1 MRADRLI
8 SILLLLQV
16 HHRLT
21 ARDLA
26 DRLEVSERT
35 VHRDMEALS
44 TAGIPVYAERGVGG
58 GWSLVE
64 GYETNLTGLNDV
76 EIQSLF
82 LSKPARLLTDLGL
95 QSASES
101 AMNKLLAALPALQR
115 RDAQYVQQRVHIDAS
130 GWSNSQENVHYL
142 PLLQEAIWQE
152 RKVKI
157 IYELSTGPIVT
168 PVLDP
173 LGLVAKGNTWYLVA
187 IFEGQHAVYRVSRII
202 DACLLEQ
209 PSERPKTFDLA
220 AFWEASSAQLIANL
234 PRYPVEVLARPEI
247 VPLLR
252 CGGRYSRVERVE
264 PPDSEGWQRI
274 GLLFESED
282 EACAYCLS
290 FGPKL
295 QVIAPL
301 PLREELIASARQIAA
316 TYGYATVESLADS
329 AASFRS
335 NGHRQPAQHNGVAL
349 TSTPWHQ

>member
-8 SILLLLQV
+8 SIMLLLQV
-16 HHRLT
+16 HNRLT

-35 VHRDMEALS
+35 IHRDMEALS

-76 EIQSLF
+76 EIQTLF

-95 QSASES
+95 QSAAES
-101 AMNKLLAALPALQR
+101 AMNKLLAALPAMQR

-173 LGLVAKGNTWYLVA
+173 LGLVAKGSTWYLVA
-187 IFEGQHAVYRVSRII
+187 LFEGQHAVYRVSRMI

-209 PSERPKTFDLA
+209 PSERPQAFDLA
-220 AFWEASSAQLIANL
+220 AFWAESSAQLIANL
-234 PRYPVEVLARPEI
+234 PRYAVELLARPGI

-252 CGGRYSRVERVE
+252 AGGRYSRVERVE
-264 PPDSEGWQRI
+264 PPDAEGWQRVAI
-274 GLLFESED
+274 VFESAA

-290 FGPKL
+290 FGPKV
-295 QVIAPL
+295 QVLAPQS
-301 PLREELIASARQIAA
+301 LREELIACAQQVVAS
-316 TYGYATVESLADS
+316 YGYATVTTATESVVN
-329 AASFRS
+329 FHG
-335 NGHRQPAQHNGVAL
+335 NGHRQFGQHNGLAVREK
-349 TSTPWHQ
+349 S